1 MSSTTKKDMIYYSI
15 VIAVI
20 TPLIYG
26 LILWLS
32 WPLLATLVFGG
43 ALFIHLLYISK
54 QSKDFFFRIKEDGLS
69 LNTVSSKF
77 GSLLRLSAK
86 NKESDA

>member
-1 MSSTTKKDMIYYSI
+1 MSSKTKKDLVYYSI

-20 TPLIYG
+20 TPVIYG

-32 WPLLATLVFGG
+32 WPLLATVVFGG
-43 ALFIHLLYISK
+43 ALFIHLLYMSK
-54 QSKDFFFRIKEDGLS
+54 QSKDFFFRVKEDGLR
-69 LNTVSSKF
+69 LNILSEKFSSFF
-77 GSLLRLSAK
+77 GLSPK

>member
-26 LILWLS
+26 LTLWLN

-43 ALFIHLLYISK
+43 ALFIHLIYMSK
-54 QSKDFFFRIKEDGLS
+54 HSKDFFFRIKQDGFS
-69 LNTVSSKF
+69 LNSVSGKF
-77 GSLLRLSAK
+77 GSLLGITAK
-86 NKESDA
+86 NNESET